1 MVVVVVVIVGVVVVV
16 VAVEVV
22 VVVTVVVVSLSV
34 SDVDDRLT
42 YLGIIVGTCF
52 FCVVFLISTP
62 YILTSVIIQ

>member
-16 VAVEVV
+16 VA

>member
-1 MVVVVVVIVGVVVVV
+1 MVVVVVVIMGVVVVV

>member
-34 SDVDDRLT
+34 SDVDDRC
-42 YLGIIVGTCF
+42 IVGTCF